1 MLKLIAALI
10 ILLLLFIGVAL
21 WMRNKWSTSSA
32 IKKAKGTVPGGST
45 PGQATI
51 VDKWTT
57 APTSITAGT
66 DTTFV
71 LTVLSGQ
78 VAGLLNVTNREYI
91 IAAPAGV
98 KIVSINGVT
107 PNDPAFGLTDSA
119 GTITVIINADP
130 VEQPAPGALVAQQT
144 SADSS
149 TAVSAK
155 FTIE

>member
-78 VAGLLNVTNREYI
+78 VAGLLNVTSREYI
-91 IAAPAGV
+91 
-98 KIVSINGVT
+98 